1 MTTLPSRI
9 FTRRRALRSGVAV
22 AAVAPLL
29 PRTLMAQSRELVIFN
44 WDSYIDGETIPE
56 FERETGIRVQ
66 YELFGSN
73 DELFAKLRAGNPGYD
88 LIFPSNDWVARMI
101 AAEMLEPLD
110 KAQLDGL
117 DNIAETFMDPP
128 HDPGRMHSVPYF
140 WGTLGIGYRSSV
152 AAPTSWSTLFTDAT
166 HDGRIALLRSKDSL
180 EAALKY
186 LGYSLNATEPAKI
199 EEAVELLIAAKP
211 RIKQFAPDTA
221 QDLLLAD
228 EVDVCLEYN
237 GDILQ
242 VMEEDDDLAY
252 VVPEEG
258 SQIWE
263 DCMCIP
269 KGAPNPDAAHAFI
282 SHILQPEVKARIAEW
297 VLYPT
302 PNVAAKALLPEAIR
316 NNPSIYPSDEVL
328 ARCEFSKYQG
338 EAIQQMRD
346 DAMTRVLAA

>member
-1 MTTLPSRI
+1 MTRLPSRV
-9 FTRRRALRSGVAV
+9 FTRRRLLRSGLTV
-22 AAVAPLL
+22 AAVVPFL
-29 PRTLMAQSRELVIFN
+29 PRPVVAQDRRLVIFN
-44 WDSYIDGETIPE
+44 WDSYIDDATIPE
-56 FERETGIRVQ
+56 FERAAGVRVQ
-66 YELFGSN
+66 YELYGSN

-88 LIFPSNDWVARMI
+88 LIFPSNDWVGRMI
-101 AAEMLEPLD
+101 AADMLVPLE
-110 KAQLDGL
+110 KSRLEGL
-117 DNIAETFMDPP
+117 DNIGEAFRDPP
-128 HDPGRMHSVPYF
+128 HDPGRVHTVPYF

-152 AAPTSWSTLFTDAT
+152 ARPTSWSALFTDET
-166 HDGRIALLRSKDSL
+166 HAGRIALLQSKDSL

-186 LGYSLNATEPAKI
+186 LGHSLNATAPDAL
-199 EEAVELLIAAKP
+199 EEAVRLLIAAKP
-211 RIKQFAPDTA
+211 RIKQFAPDTG

-269 KGAPNPDAAHAFI
+269 TGAPHPEEAHEFI
-282 SHILQPEVKARIAEW
+282 SFLLQPEVKARIAEW

-302 PNVAAKALLPEAIR
+302 PNVAAKALLPEHIR
-316 NNPSIYPSDEVL
+316 NNPSIYPPDEVL
-328 ARCEFSKYQG
+328 ARCEFSRYQG
-338 EAIQQMRD
+338 EDVQQMRD

>member
-9 FTRRRALRSGVAV
+9 FTRRRLLSSSLAV
-22 AAVAPLL
+22 AAVAPQLS
-29 PRTLMAQSRELVIFN
+29 RSARAQARELVIFN
-44 WDSYIDGETIPE
+44 WDSYIDEATIPE
-56 FERETGIRVQ
+56 FEQASGVRVQ

-110 KAQLDGL
+110 QNRLDGL
-117 DNIAETFMDPP
+117 DNLGEAFRDPP
-128 HDPGRMHSVPYF
+128 HDPGRRFSVPYF
-140 WGTLGIGYRSSV
+140 WGTLGIGYRGSV
-152 AAPTSWSTLFTDAT
+152 ARPTSWGALFSDEDHA
-166 HDGRIALLRSKDSL
+166 GRIALLASNDSL

-186 LGYSLNATEPAKI
+186 LGHSLNTTDDAAI
-199 EEAVELLIAAKP
+199 EAAVDLLIAAKP
-211 RIKQFAPDTA
+211 RVKQFAPDTA

-269 KGAPNPDAAHAFI
+269 TGAPHPEEAHAFI

-302 PNVAAKALLPEAIR
+302 PNTAAKALLAEDIR
-316 NNPSIYPSDEVL
+316 NDPSIFPSDEVL
-328 ARCEFSKYQG
+328 ARCEYSMYQG
-338 EAIQQMRD
+338 EEVTQRRD

>member
-1 MTTLPSRI
+1 MTSLPSRV
-9 FTRRRALRSGVAV
+9 FTRRRLLRSGLAV
-22 AAVAPLL
+22 AAVTPLVPPL
-29 PRTLMAQSRELVIFN
+29 ARAQGRELVIFN

-56 FERETGIRVQ
+56 FERASGIRVQ

-88 LIFPSNDWVARMI
+88 LIFPSNDWVARMLT
-101 AAEMLEPLD
+101 AETLEPLD
-110 KAQLDGL
+110 KTRLTGL
-117 DNIAETFMDPP
+117 ENIGEAFMDPP
-128 HDPGRMHSVPYF
+128 HDPGRVHTVPYF

-152 AAPTSWSTLFTDAT
+152 TSPTSWGALFSEEA
-166 HDGRIALLRSKDSL
+166 HAGRIALLQSKDTL

-186 LGYSLNATEPAKI
+186 LGHSLNTTDRATI
-199 EEAVELLIAAKP
+199 EAAADVLIRAKP
-211 RIKQFAPDTA
+211 WIKQFAPDTA

-252 VVPEEG
+252 VVPDEG

-263 DCMCIP
+263 DCMCVP
-269 KGAPNPDAAHAFI
+269 KGAPHPEEAHAFI
-282 SHILQPEVKARIAEW
+282 SYVLQPEVAARIAEW

-302 PNVAAKALLPEAIR
+302 PNLAAKALLPEEIR
-316 NNPSIYPSDEVL
+316 TNPSIFPSDDIL
-328 ARCEFSKYQG
+328 ARCEYARYQG
-338 EAIQQMRD
+338 EELERFKDEI
-346 DAMTRVLAA
+346 MTRVLAA